1 MTGATQPV
9 IKTPVETIRHKLIT
23 FVTHLRVNGF
33 EITADD
39 IKTAHELSCT
49 PYFHDRKYTRFALRS
64 VFCKSKSNWKEFS
77 ALFNAYWLMGIEPED
92 IHEEAQLASAGGR
105 ASGLSYFS
113 ESEAQ
118 RTATYADKSDSPDTT
133 SGGASD
139 ARVLAQR
146 DFRFVFNARDMRN
159 VEHLVDDLAR
169 QVQRRTR
176 RRTHCSRKRGRLDPR
191 RMTRNNLGHGGWPF
205 ELSFQRK
212 RKTPARF
219 LLLLDVSQS
228 MEIYSYLFLRFARG
242 LLQAFSDT
250 DAYAF
255 HTDLVPIGVE
265 LKDKNTDRLEEKMKG
280 LSSGWLGGT
289 RIADSLTDFNRH
301 FAQQAANRH
310 TIAFIFSDGYDSS
323 EPEQLVEQVLSLKQ
337 RCRKIVWI
345 NPLLGRSSQATS
357 SLAVDQCMQA
367 VIPHLDIYTS
377 AHSLDSLRE
386 LAPAFSIR

>member
-1 MTGATQPV
+1 MTTLKANATGDPV
-9 IKTPVETIRHKLIT
+9 SIIRRRLTVFVE
-23 FVTHLRVNGF
+23 HLRLNGF
-33 EITADD
+33 EITAND
-39 IKTAHELSCT
+39 ISTAHALFCT
-49 PYFHDRKYTRFALRS
+49 PYLYDRKYTRSSLRA
-64 VFCKSKSNWKEFS
+64 VFCKSKSNWKDFS
-77 ALFNAYWLMGIEPED
+77 ALFNGYWLMGIEPED
-92 IHEEAQLASAGGR
+92 VHMEYQSATSGGG

-118 RTATYADKSDSPDTT
+118 NTATVANKTDTVDTT

-146 DFRFVFNARDMRN
+146 DFRFVFNANDMRN

-176 RRTHCSRKRGRLDPR
+176 RRTQSSRKKGRLDPR
-191 RMTRNNLGHGGWPF
+191 NITRKNLGHGGWPF

-255 HTDLVPIGVE
+255 HTDLVHIGSE
-265 LKDKNTDRLEEKMKG
+265 LKDKNTNRLEAKMKD

-289 RIADSLTDFNRH
+289 RIADSLTEFNQQY
-301 FAQQAANRH
+301 AQRAVNRH

-323 EPEQLVEQVLSLKQ
+323 EPEHLVEQVLSLKE
-337 RCRKIVWI
+337 RARKIVWV
-345 NPLLGRSSQATS
+345 NPLLGRNTQATT
-357 SLAVDQCMQA
+357 SLAVDRCMDA
-367 VIPHLDIYTS
+367 VIPHLDLYTS
-377 AHSLDSLRE
+377 AHNLNSLRE
-386 LAPAFSIR
+386 LGPAFSLR